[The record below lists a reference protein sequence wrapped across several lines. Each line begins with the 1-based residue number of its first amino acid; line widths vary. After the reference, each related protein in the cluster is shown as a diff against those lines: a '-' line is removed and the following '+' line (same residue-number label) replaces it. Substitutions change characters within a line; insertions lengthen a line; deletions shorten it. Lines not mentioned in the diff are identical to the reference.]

1 MSHLW
6 LLTSVVYLSFIMLMS
21 WHQHFLGSQKKFKG
35 FSCYL
40 HLPLAKHFNLRM
52 HQCSISMVFS
62 LFVAVVL
69 LVAMLQWYCYCVIQ
83 LVGYPNISAELLKI
97 KLWCL
102 NSNTKHKGEIQC
114 PPPHLTICSKCAR
127 RPSFGPCFR
136 KFSPRVRGARGCPQC
151 FPMTSALP
159 KTMIHHW
166 LTYTTHTKR
175 RTNIDICT

>member
-1 MSHLW
+1 M
-6 LLTSVVYLSFIMLMS
+6 VYPSFIILMS
-21 WHQHFLGSQKKFKG
+21 WHQHFLGPQKF
-35 FSCYL
+35 FFNVL
-40 HLPLAKHFNLRM
+40 FLLPASTLKYFNLRM
-52 HQCSISMVFS
+52 HQCSISVVFS
-62 LFVAVVL
+62 LFLAVVFI
-69 LVAMLQWYCYCVIQ
+69 LQWYNGIATAGLQ

-151 FPMTSALP
+151 FPLDIITPKNKDTSLIMP
-159 KTMIHHW
+159 LLIKHW
-166 LTYTTHTKR
+166 G
-175 RTNIDICT
+175 